1 MPKLNKKTQNKLNA
15 IQPLEILAL
24 IASLFYLQSFNTN
37 LSNYALLFDAA
48 QHPDVYSLVFAL
60 GVTGY
65 YLYKR
70 KSFSIISVI
79 TLSVIAT
86 VSIVW
91 FFGFSLNF

>member
-1 MPKLNKKTQNKLNA
+1 MPKSNKKTQNKLNA
-15 IQPLEILAL
+15 IQPLEILAF

-37 LSNYALLFDAA
+37 LSNYALLFDGA

-60 GVTGY
+60 AVTGY
-65 YLYKR
+65 YLKKR
-70 KSFSIISVI
+70 KSLSVI
-79 TLSVIAT
+79 SIVTLSVIAT

>member
-65 YLYKR
+65 YLNKR